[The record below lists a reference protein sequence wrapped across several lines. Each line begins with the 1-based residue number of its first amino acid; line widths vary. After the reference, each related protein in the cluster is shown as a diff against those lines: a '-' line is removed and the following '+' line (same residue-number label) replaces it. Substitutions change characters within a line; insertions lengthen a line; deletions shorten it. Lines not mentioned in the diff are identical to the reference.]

1 MLLKL
6 TTIVQ
11 IAGELVKNINRLDLL
26 TEPRLHYALK
36 SKKRRPYSLP
46 GHLHDF
52 DLRYPCKSEAETPM
66 PNTKTLFL
74 NRQAGSHLFCS
85 EIEDWQ
91 IHVSAQ
97 AGPSERHAAEEFQYW
112 FEMTSGN
119 RLTLTNTKT
128 GDGQIQIESAEGST
142 GVNQSES
149 FQQFRPCIFKSQRT

>member
-1 MLLKL
+1 
-6 TTIVQ
+6 
-11 IAGELVKNINRLDLL
+11 
-26 TEPRLHYALK
+26 
-36 SKKRRPYSLP
+36 
-46 GHLHDF
+46 
-52 DLRYPCKSEAETPM
+52 M
-66 PNTKTLFL
+66 PDTKTLFL

-97 AGPSERHAAEEFQYW
+97 AGPSERYAAEEFQYW

-149 FQQFRPCIFKSQRT
+149 FQIEVAPDLVKITGSGGKGNFVRRLPISGGWVGRPLFNRRPYPCAQLHATRWCGPNNQP